1 MLTQPPRADQG
12 GLRVAVHPPFVVH
25 AALFNNIA
33 TIESYH
39 SITSHGINGQTC
51 FNISKCL

>member
-25 AALFNNIA
+25 AAIFNNIA